1 MTPFCR
7 GILLQ
12 YFVQFGCS
20 YIDGVASFRIPWGL
34 QMSERFAP
42 IPFISE
48 DQTVPLVPGIILGLG
63 MLAFPE
69 SPRWLFD
76 HGREEEALEVLADL
90 HGGGDPNNELVQLEY
105 EEIKAQVHFEK
116 TEGAKSYMDLLKPG
130 IFRRVILGCSLQMW
144 SQLSGM
150 NIMMWVPELRST
162 ASQGFLTFGIG

>member
-1 MTPFCR
+1 MVWKIRLSTLALVYDDSFFFCR

-20 YIDGVASFRIPWGL
+20 YINGVASFRIPWGL
-34 QMSERFAP
+34 QMSKNLGLAP
-42 IPFISE
+42 FPHVDLIL
-48 DQTVPLVPGIILGLG
+48 PLVPGIILGLG

-69 SPRWLFD
+69 SPRWLVD
-76 HGREEEALEVLADL
+76 HDREEEALQVLADL

-116 TEGAKSYMDLLKPG
+116 TEGSKSYLDLLKPG
-130 IFRRVILGCSLQMW
+130 IFRRVTLGCSIQMW

-150 NIMMWVPELRST
+150 NIMM
-162 ASQGFLTFGIG
+162 